1 MNISQFIQFKRD
13 MVPIASDVVF
23 YLWGF
28 PIANSTLSLIFV
40 SLVVIFV
47 SIFISKNISVDS
59 PGKVQSFLEMIFES
73 LVSQVKSVTGSE
85 YHATR
90 IFALIS
96 AVFVFVG
103 FSNYLG
109 LVPGFGSITWNGV
122 SIFRTATS
130 DFNTTFAIAFGC
142 LIVFQLVTIHDFG
155 LKGFFLKYI
164 PLDKLA
170 ADIKKGVLSP
180 IYIFVTFLIAVLD
193 IIGEFAKGISA
204 SLRLFGN
211 MYAGEV
217 LTSILIGLFAFVLP
231 SFWIVFGLLGSLV
244 QTIVFGSLITVFY
257 MQSAGDPRTRSE
269 KGVIL
274 QVINS
279 LKKIFIWK
287 QKQQGI

>member
-1 MNISQFIQFKRD
+1 MDLSQFLQFKRD
-13 MVPIASDVVF
+13 LVPIGSDVIF
-23 YLWGF
+23 RIYGF
-28 PIANSTLSLIFV
+28 PIANSTLSLLFISFV
-40 SLVVIFV
+40 VLFV
-47 SIFISKNISVDS
+47 SIYISKNISVDS
-59 PGKVQSFLEMIFES
+59 PGKIQLFLEMIFES
-73 LVSQVKSVTGSE
+73 LVSQVKSITGSE

-90 IFALIS
+90 IFSLIS

-109 LVPGFGSITWNGV
+109 LVPGFGSITWNGI

-130 DFNTTFAIAFGC
+130 DFNTAFALAFGC
-142 LIVFQLVTIHDFG
+142 LIVFQGVTIYDFG

-164 PLDKLA
+164 PLDKLIQ
-170 ADIKKGVLSP
+170 DTKKGGLAP
-180 IYIFVTFLIAVLD
+180 IYIFVTLLIAVLD
-193 IIGEFAKGISA
+193 IVGEFAKGISA

-217 LTSILIGLFAFVLP
+217 LTSVLIGLFAFVLP
-231 SFWIVFGLLGSLV
+231 SFWIVFGFLGSLV

-279 LKKIFIWK
+279 FKKIFIWK